1 MANASLAVARRG
13 GSLCHDRRWR
23 VPASAP
29 LRRRAMPTYVTLV
42 RYTEQGIRNIKES
55 PARLEAAKKLAQSVG
70 AEIKSFYLAL
80 GAYDI
85 VLTVDAP
92 NDETATKLVLT
103 IGSLGNVRTDT
114 LRVFDEKE
122 FRKIIASLP

>member
-1 MANASLAVARRG
+1 
-13 GSLCHDRRWR
+13 
-23 VPASAP
+23 
-29 LRRRAMPTYVTLV
+29 MPTYVTLV

-92 NDETATKLVLT
+92 NDETAAKLVLS

-122 FRKIIASLP
+122 FRKLIASLP